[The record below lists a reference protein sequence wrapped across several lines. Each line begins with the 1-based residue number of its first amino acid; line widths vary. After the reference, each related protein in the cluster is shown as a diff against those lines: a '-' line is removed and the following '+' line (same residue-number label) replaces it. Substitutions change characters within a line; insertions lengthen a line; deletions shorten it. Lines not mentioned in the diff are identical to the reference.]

1 MISISPWTAKLD
13 VLVGSHLLRLAV
25 KSKAKPQLE
34 VLTERI
40 WEEEP
45 SVSAKL
51 RNAHPAAAAAAAV
64 VVETG
69 AAAAVETGVAAAVE
83 TDVAAVETDVAAVAV
98 AVVAEAAA
106 SRTAL
111 ETDFSRSPQIAPSP
125 RDSLSNAIW
134 RCKLGACT
142 R

>member
-1 MISISPWTAKLD
+1 MISISPWTAKLG
-13 VLVGSHLLRLAV
+13 VLVDSHLLRLAV

-51 RNAHPAAAAAAAV
+51 RNAHPAAAAAAAAV

-69 AAAAVETGVAAAVE
+69 AAAAVETGVA
-83 TDVAAVETDVAAVAV
+83 AAVETDVAAVAV